1 MFVSGNNKVQLE
13 LNLSR
18 DVKENKRGFYKYI
31 NDRMQNRPM
40 LKETVHLVIYDMEIT
55 EILNAFFASV
65 FTRKTVFSNLRTQKS
80 RDKGRKTGRCAFSGK
95 GTG

>member
-1 MFVSGNNKVQLE
+1 MVFASGKANVQLE
-13 LNLSR
+13 LNLTR

-65 FTRKTVFSNLRTQKS
+65 FTS
-80 RDKGRKTGRCAFSGK
+80 KTGLG
-95 GTG
+95 

>member
-1 MFVSGNNKVQLE
+1 MVFVSGNNKVQLE

-65 FTRKTVFSNLRTQKS
+65 FTRKTGL
-80 RDKGRKTGRCAFSGK
+80 G
-95 GTG
+95 